1 MSAGRVP
8 ADPPAKNI
16 WCDAKD
22 HAHPRKYLEQNIF
35 SKRGVQ
41 VEPEVRY
48 GLRLVRQRLH
58 QATFREAV
66 LTAYGQRCA
75 VSGLPEPRLLDAA
88 HIVADR
94 DEDAGQPVVP

>member
-41 VEPEVRY
+41 VEPKAS
-48 GLRLVRQRLH
+48 GTKP
-58 QATFREAV
+58 QAQPFMRCPWQGTQHPSRSTRTTSSRDHTLSLAAPGPTCLCAAARRAAV
-66 LTAYGQRCA
+66 
-75 VSGLPEPRLLDAA
+75 
-88 HIVADR
+88 
-94 DEDAGQPVVP
+94 

>member
-22 HAHPRKYLEQNIF
+22 HARLRKHLEQNIF

-41 VEPEVRY
+41 VEPKRTP
-48 GLRLVRQRLH
+48 QPS
-58 QATFREAV
+58 REAK
-66 LTAYGQRCA
+66 LNLSSR
-75 VSGLPEPRLLDAA
+75 
-88 HIVADR
+88 
-94 DEDAGQPVVP
+94 